1 MVLLDE
7 SKVNKKG
14 IVVGVTGGNGFI
26 GKKIIDRLSD
36 EGIKVISLQKINTSF
51 AKCETRFF
59 DLSRLDT
66 INKELLNDINVV
78 VHTAALVHK
87 NKSKKGLYKLM
98 NTDATAKLYDLSIA
112 LEINKFIFLSTVG
125 VYGKTSY
132 TSPIDIEF
140 PTSPDT
146 EYAYSKLQSE
156 NYLLNNINKNK
167 GTKISIL
174 RIPLV
179 TGKNA
184 PGNYGLLE
192 KFSKIILPLPFGCA
206 NNKRTVIS
214 VEMLVDIIIQAC
226 KDIELHQGLNLIGDN
241 KPLSTKDLIINLR
254 EDKGLKPNFI
264 SVPKS
269 LMKFCLLIIG
279 KRKVYE
285 QLFEDLIF
293 IDSIKRNKN

>member
-1 MVLLDE
+1 M
-7 SKVNKKG
+7 
-14 IVVGVTGGNGFI
+14 
-26 GKKIIDRLSD
+26 
-36 EGIKVISLQKINTSF
+36 
-51 AKCETRFF
+51 
-59 DLSRLDT
+59 SRLDT

-98 NTDATAKLYDLSIA
+98 NTDATAKLYDLSVA

-146 EYAYSKLQSE
+146 EYGYSKLQSE

-179 TGKNA
+179 TGKC
-184 PGNYGLLE
+184 
-192 KFSKIILPLPFGCA
+192 S
-206 NNKRTVIS
+206 
-214 VEMLVDIIIQAC
+214 
-226 KDIELHQGLNLIGDN
+226 
-241 KPLSTKDLIINLR
+241 
-254 EDKGLKPNFI
+254 
-264 SVPKS
+264 
-269 LMKFCLLIIG
+269 
-279 KRKVYE
+279 
-285 QLFEDLIF
+285 
-293 IDSIKRNKN
+293 